1 METSKLYFS
10 DGKSLT
16 IKEGDLIVPIKLPSN
31 IDDKSKEIQPFF
43 DMPFEAWY
51 HTSYG
56 LGPSIIQG
64 LINSV
69 YFCLVGKT
77 DILYNTNSITRIESD

>member
-1 METSKLYFS
+1 METAKLYFS

-31 IDDKSKEIQPFF
+31 SGDNGKQIQPFY
-43 DMPFEAWY
+43 DMPFETWY

-56 LGPSIIQG
+56 LAPSIIEG
-64 LINSV
+64 LLNSI
-69 YFCLVGKT
+69 YFCLAGKT
-77 DILYNTNSITRIESD
+77 DILYNSNSITRIEND

>member
-16 IKEGDLIVPIKLPSN
+16 IKEGDLIVPIKLPTN
-31 IDDKSKEIQPFF
+31 IDNKSKEIQPFF
-43 DMPFEAWY
+43 DMPFEAYY